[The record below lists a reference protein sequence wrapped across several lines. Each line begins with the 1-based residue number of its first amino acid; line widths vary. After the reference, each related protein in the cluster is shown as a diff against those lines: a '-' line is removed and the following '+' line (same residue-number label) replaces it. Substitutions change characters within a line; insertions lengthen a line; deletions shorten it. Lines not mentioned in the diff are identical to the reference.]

1 MKVKSKLYS
10 DGNDNRNPEKIASTS
25 KRLKEAMVL
34 RNKKQKDLVDI
45 TKTDKGSISHY
56 LSGRYEPKKEAVNK
70 LASALNV
77 SEMWLWGYD
86 VPMERSARPF
96 GEEENPYALD
106 VSDTLDTLEADDQ
119 KYVRDWVNDFAKNPE
134 EMKKSPSEPQ
144 LTEGEKKMLEL
155 FRKIPV
161 DKQPAALDML
171 QAALE
176 MQKKL

>member
-45 TKTDKGSISHY
+45 TKIDKGSISHY

-134 EMKKSPSEPQ
+134 EMKKSPAEPK
-144 LTEGEKKMLEL
+144 LTEGERMLLDL
-155 FRKIPV
+155 FRRVPEDQQELVLQMIR
-161 DKQPAALDML
+161 AALST
-171 QAALE
+171 
-176 MQKKL
+176 QK